1 MRNIGINKIYRVL
14 NYGIVLSI
22 NFESQFCMV
31 CADKYQTRMVD
42 ISKSRKIN
50 LMKNNTI
57 AFFERK
63 YGNIY
68 I

>member
-22 NFESQFCMV
+22 NFESQFFMV